1 MLFLE
6 SKTLNH
12 SLDPAARLTLLA
24 DLLERNL
31 VPVIR
36 SQRLRSFEDVLL
48 GVDHIG
54 EMEKALVASTESTTG
69 EPYVRGDFFSFDDY
83 ILFLVFE
90 DDDDS
95 SSFIRA
101 GIVYEAN
108 TPEPFRK
115 LDTFCQEIRSLLN
128 LQNAGDWQT
137 STPAMP
143 QGFRTFVERQDA
155 DSLYTSLRKET
166 MSKRILAA
174 SKLEDETA
182 RVFLRTARNAHQEG
196 YAAKL
201 LTGHTESPNVPIQR
215 LEDAGLVEREVQISC
230 RKTGHALF
238 RLPNPHALAVVTVSD
253 ATCSECGAPVADE
266 NVEEVIAPTQLAT
279 SLLEDGSWLVSR
291 IHYLLREMG
300 VPEREI
306 AVGPS
311 EGTGYGQMMANICG
325 ESFLIVTRDGDLTP
339 AFARWVIDLE
349 IDTEA
354 SHLVIVATGR
364 IHKEAGMLLQNHS
377 RRRVSSG
384 QDFEMIIAD
393 DASSAGR
400 ELEQALE
407 RVSQRVVAE
416 QLCVLDG
423 NVGFSVSRLV
433 LTKFQLRRTAAPK
446 DAEVVTES
454 EAELVP
460 SAPLTLAAHASGNGD
475 VYEFPPDQ
483 EQPEALQ

>member
-12 SLDPAARLTLLA
+12 EVDAAARTR
-24 DLLERNL
+24 LLEQLQDRDM
-31 VPVIR
+31 VPLIR
-36 SQRLRSFEDVLL
+36 WQRLRCFQDVLL
-48 GVDHIG
+48 GLDHVS
-54 EMEKALVASTESTTG
+54 EMEAALASSTESTTG
-69 EPYVRGDFFSFDDY
+69 DPFVRGDLFSFEDY
-83 ILFLVFE
+83 ILFLIFE
-90 DDDDS
+90 DDDEPTV
-95 SSFIRA
+95 RA
-101 GIVYEAN
+101 GIVYEAR
-108 TPEPFRK
+108 TAEPFRR
-115 LDTFCQEIRSLLN
+115 LDSFGQGVRNLLVQSGAVVPEWTTSMPSL
-128 LQNAGDWQT
+128 
-137 STPAMP
+137 P

-166 MSKRILAA
+166 MSKRIQAA
-174 SKLEDETA
+174 SRLEDESA

-201 LTGHTESPNVPIQR
+201 LTGHTESADVPIQR

-266 NVEEVIAPTQLAT
+266 NVEEVIAPTQLAW

-291 IHYLLREMG
+291 LHYLLRDMG

-311 EGTGYGQMMANICG
+311 EGTGYGQLMANICG
-325 ESFLIVTRDGDLTP
+325 EPFLIVTRDGDLTP
-339 AFARWVIDLE
+339 AFARWAIDLE

-364 IHKEAGMLLQNHS
+364 IRKEAGVLLQNHS
-377 RRRVSSG
+377 RRRVSGG

-393 DASSAGR
+393 DAATAGR
-400 ELEQALE
+400 ELEAALE

-423 NVGFSVSRLV
+423 SAGFSVSRLV
-433 LTKFQLRRTAAPK
+433 LTKFQLLRAKAPQQ
-446 DAEVVTES
+446 AEVVVTES
-454 EAELVP
+454 EPEFSVP
-460 SAPLTLAAHASGNGD
+460 SAPLTLAAHASGNNGEVFD
-475 VYEFPPDQ
+475 V
-483 EQPEALQ
+483 